1 MAKLTAKAKKAMPAS
16 QFAGPNRT
24 YPIPD
29 AQHAAL
35 AKARATQQQEKGNL
49 SKAAAD
55 NIRAAANRKLH
66 RGSSS

>member
-1 MAKLTAKAKKAMPAS
+1 MAKLTAKARKRLADE

-35 AKARATQQQEKGNL
+35 AKGRATQQEKAGNL
-49 SKAAAD
+49 SHSAAAS
-55 NIRAAANRKLH
+55 IRAAANRKLR
-66 RGSSS
+66 RG